1 MTEEQ
6 PMNDTER
13 EDAARH
19 WLAGNLM
26 WSRRLAAY
34 RDPNRWTRVLV
45 ALTALERYDRD
56 HAERHDRV
64 A

>member
-1 MTEEQ
+1 MT
-6 PMNDTER
+6 DTER
-13 EDAARH
+13 EHAARH
-19 WLAGNLM
+19 WLAGNLA
-26 WSRRLAAY
+26 WSRRLAEY

-45 ALTALERYDRD
+45 AVTASERYDRD